1 MFLLTGCGNSI
12 EKVEDKSNAF
22 NLDKPSQETIETLST
37 YRGVSL
43 TTMKGSLD
51 KSMKEEYIRTT
62 LTPIDIDQK
71 ILKFYVKE
79 FKNEE
84 GKCLLILDNRPYDLL
99 QTFKYYKID
108 CILEPRGQVKFNGET
123 MNFYRLVNF
132 RFLDKAG
139 NTINSLEEDV
149 IYEQASKD
157 KFELGEGKHKEIL
170 SICEVTEYGI
180 KAVNEYGMMR
190 NLDYDES
197 VEIYMLE
204 VGNSYEIEYESTY
217 DEFFDEY
224 DNILTSTPVKT
235 EKLKINVNKYIESE
249 ETTNGVSL
257 SEMTGSLKDSLTE
270 GNNKL
275 TLNSYDL
282 YSFFDEYE
290 IQSGDYTFRTHA
302 SVGELLEEV
311 YDYYPGLVIVVNSD
325 NEIINARI
333 LDANG
338 NMLPS
343 IQEEDI
349 YKKLDKEGILHIED
363 MRDTFTVIDYG
374 YSYVYAKSLKGTEI
388 QFEYGPDFPKYKM
401 KENITY
407 TFEYQ
412 IVQRQSNGNE
422 KEYILKNAKII
433 Q

>member
-62 LTPIDIDQK
+62 LTPIDVDQK

-108 CILEPRGQVKFNGET
+108 CILEPRGQAKYNGET

-132 RFLDKAG
+132 RFLDKSG
-139 NTINSLEEDV
+139 NIIDSLEEEV

-157 KFELGEGKHKEIL
+157 KFELGEGKHKEVL

-180 KAVNEYGMMR
+180 KAINEYGIMR
-190 NLDYDES
+190 NLDYDET

-204 VGNSYEIEYESTY
+204 IGNSYTIEYESTY
-217 DEFFDEY
+217 DDVFDEY
-224 DNILTSTPVKT
+224 DNILISTPVKA
-235 EKLKINVNKYIESE
+235 EKLKINVNKYIKKEDDSD
-249 ETTNGVSL
+249 GIPIIK
-257 SEMTGSLKDSLTE
+257 MTDSLKDSLTE
-270 GNNKL
+270 GNHKL
-275 TLNSYDL
+275 TLDGYEL

-290 IQSGDYTFRTHA
+290 ILSGDFTFTAHA
-302 SVGELLEEV
+302 SLGKLLEEIH
-311 YDYYPGLVIVVNSD
+311 DYYPGLIIVVNSD

-333 LDANG
+333 IDSKG

-349 YKKLDKEGILHIED
+349 YSKLRNDGILYVED
-363 MRDTFTVIDYG
+363 KIDIFTVIDYG
-374 YSYVYAKSLKGTEI
+374 YSYVYAKTLNGTEI
-388 QFEYGPDFPKYKM
+388 YFDYAPDFPKYKM

-412 IVQRQSNGNE
+412 IVERESNDYE
-422 KEYILKNAKII
+422 KEYILKNAKIN
-433 Q
+433 